1 MQKEKNNSEP
11 DSSRTIII
19 VVAIVA
25 AVVIGGLFYL
35 LMRKSVTSDVGPTRL
50 ASALRPGNPEF
61 EKYKS
66 QIVLDDP
73 EADESKRAL
82 GDWVMTLKTT
92 VRNLTGRTI
101 TGLEI
106 HAAVVDHQNQ
116 PVKERTIVVIPG
128 KQQTELEPNKTVSA
142 SVVLDRMTDEDD
154 RANIRMDVAGVT
166 FKP

>member
-1 MQKEKNNSEP
+1 MQREKNTSEP
-11 DSSRTIII
+11 DSSRKIII
-19 VVAIVA
+19 VAAIGA
-25 AVVIGGLFYL
+25 ALLIGGLFYL
-35 LMRKSVTSDVGPTRL
+35 LMRKSVTGDSAPPHLV
-50 ASALRPGNPEF
+50 AALRAGNPEF

-73 EADESKRAL
+73 YADEAKRAL
-82 GDWVMTLKTT
+82 GDWVMTLHTT

-116 PVKERTIVVIPG
+116 PVKERTLVVIPS
-128 KQQTELEPNKTVSA
+128 KQQTELEPNKTLYVS
-142 SVVLDRMTDEDD
+142 VLLDRMTDEAD
-154 RANIRMDVAGVT
+154 RANIKMDVAGVT